1 MTSPIQDR
9 KAASQVEA
17 AAQERAP
24 SRMRAAVYYTNRD
37 VRLEDRPVP
46 PIGAGELLMRI
57 ERSGI
62 CGSDVMEWYRRDR
75 APLVLGHEV
84 GGTVAAVGAGVQQY
98 RAGDRITAAHHVPCN
113 TCRYCRRARH
123 TMCHTLHTTN
133 FDPGGFVEYARLSPI
148 HVDRGVFRL
157 PDDVSLDQAVFVEPL
172 ACVVRAQRIAPVR
185 EDDTVFVAGT
195 GIIGLLHVKLARAAG
210 ARRVLASDLSEY
222 RLAAAA
228 RFSADAAFRPGDDL
242 AAQVRE
248 ANDGRLADLVIV
260 CTGAGTAIAQA
271 LRCVEPGGT
280 VMLFAPSGPEFTF
293 PAVPFNETFFRT
305 DLTVTTSY
313 GAAPADY
320 AEALDLIARG
330 AVSVD
335 DMVTHRLGLSD
346 AAEGFRLVAA
356 AGDSIKVILDH
367 RR

>member
-1 MTSPIQDR
+1 MTS
-9 KAASQVEA
+9 AA
-17 AAQERAP
+17 
-24 SRMRAAVYYTNRD
+24 RMRAAVYYTNRD

-46 PIGAGELLMRI
+46 QIGAGELLMRI

-62 CGSDVMEWYRRDR
+62 CGSDVMEWYRRHR

-84 GGTVAAVGAGVQQY
+84 AGTVAGVGAGVREY
-98 RAGDRITAAHHVPCN
+98 RNGDRITAAHHVPCN
-113 TCRYCRRARH
+113 TCRYCRRGHH

-133 FDPGGFVEYARLSPI
+133 FDPGGFVDYARLSPI

-157 PDDVSLDQAVFVEPL
+157 PDGVSFDEAVFVEPL
-172 ACVVRAQRIAPVR
+172 ACVVRAQRIAPIR
-185 EDDTVFVAGT
+185 EDDTVFVAGS
-195 GIIGLLHVKLARAAG
+195 GMIGLLHIKLARAAG
-210 ARRVLASDLSEY
+210 ARRVLASDLSAY
-222 RLAAAA
+222 RLAAAV
-228 RFSADAAFRPGDDL
+228 RFGADAAFGPDDDL

-248 ANDGRLADLVIV
+248 ANEGRLADLVIV

-271 LRCVEPGGT
+271 LRCAEPGGI

-305 DLTVTTSY
+305 DLAITTSY

-330 AVSVD
+330 KISVD
-335 DMVTHRLGLSD
+335 DMVTHRLGLAE
-346 AAEGFRLVAA
+346 AAKGFRLVAA
-356 AGDSIKVILDH
+356 ADDSIKVILDH

>member
-1 MTSPIQDR
+1 MRPH
-9 KAASQVEA
+9 ASEREA
-17 AAQERAP
+17 AAGATAAAAAP
-24 SRMRAAVYYTNRD
+24 PGRMRAAVYYTNRD

-46 PIGAGELLMRI
+46 AIGPGELLMRV

-62 CGSDVMEWYRRDR
+62 CGSDVMEWYRRRR

-84 GGTVAAVGAGVQQY
+84 AGTVAAVGDGVRAY

-113 TCRYCRRARH
+113 TCRYCRRGRH

-133 FDPGGFVEYARLSPI
+133 FDPGGFVEYARLTPI
-148 HVDRGVFRL
+148 HVDRGVFPL
-157 PDDVSLDQAVFVEPL
+157 PGTVSFDQAVFVEPL
-172 ACVVRAQRIAPVR
+172 ACVVRAQRFAPAR
-185 EDDTVFVAGT
+185 GDDTVFVAGT
-195 GIIGLLHVKLARAAG
+195 GMIGLLHIKLAKASG
-210 ARRVLASDLSEY
+210 ARRVLASDISEY
-222 RLAAAA
+222 RLAAA
-228 RFSADAAFRPGDDL
+228 RRMGADAAFRPGDDL

-260 CTGAGTAIAQA
+260 CTGAGPAIAGG
-271 LRCVEPGGT
+271 LRCAEPGGT
-280 VMLFAPSGPEFTF
+280 VILFAPSGPDYAF
-293 PAVPFNETFFRT
+293 PALPFNETFFRT

-320 AEALDLIARG
+320 AEALGLIARG
-330 AVSVD
+330 RVTVD

-356 AGDSIKVILDH
+356 AEESIKVILDH